1 MMMKAYR
8 LATLLVLILALGQA
22 APARATDL
30 LTSCEATVE
39 GADGETVVCQVR
51 THSGKPITSVAMTDS
66 SGEPVP
72 VKLESYDWTKRR
84 SSFYYIVQLE
94 GVATEQM
101 EQIST
106 FLDRAAFPVGKQEL
120 GIAFA
125 GSKLEEQVPI
135 GSYRRELEAAARGL
149 LSAGPTANASAVLS
163 HLRDAIGTVA
173 GRTSERKALVVL
185 CTAKLATDG
194 VSESE
199 IIDLARE
206 RKVALYFVSFGA
218 KDPAT
223 FDLISRLA
231 DKSGGSAL
239 DAGDASLSDV
249 RDLSSRPS
257 ALLENGVIAR
267 VDARSLPHEAALI
280 ATAVIEGEG
289 SVSADPFRFERLTST
304 PWLASLKEVLAR
316 NFLGILALLG
326 LGAGVYLIA
335 ASRPKPAVYVPS
347 EPADSNL
354 PSHGAPPDA
363 VATADATD
371 GENGSTLA
379 RTSEDGEEA
388 AVAWLELVDSEH
400 PPVPLPQGTLRVG
413 RSEDNDIRFLDK
425 SVHRRHAL
433 LQMASDGT
441 ISIHDLGTRNGVLVN
456 GARCSQQQLS
466 AGDVVTLGEVKMRI
480 LDRLPT

>member
-1 MMMKAYR
+1 MMIKAYR

-51 THSGKPITSVAMTDS
+51 TQSGKPITSVAITDS
-66 SGEPVP
+66 SGEAVP

-84 SSFYYIVQLE
+84 SSFYYVVQLD

-101 EQIST
+101 ERIFT

-125 GSKLEEQVPI
+125 GSKLEEQAPI
-135 GSYRRELEAAARGL
+135 GSYRRELEVAARGL
-149 LSAGPTANASAVLS
+149 QSAGPTASASALLS
-163 HLRDAIGTVA
+163 YLRDAIGTVA
-173 GRTSERKALVVL
+173 GRTSERKAIVVL
-185 CTAKLATDG
+185 CTANLTTSG

-218 KDPAT
+218 KDSAT

-231 DKSGGSAL
+231 EKTGGSAL
-239 DAGDASLSDV
+239 DAGDASLTDV
-249 RDLSSRPS
+249 RELSSRPS

-267 VDARSLPHEAALI
+267 VDVRSLPHSAALI

-304 PWLASLKEVLAR
+304 PWHASLKEVLTR
-316 NFLGILALLG
+316 NLLGILALVG

-335 ASRPKPAVYVPS
+335 ASRPKPAAIVPS
-347 EPADSNL
+347 EPADGDL
-354 PSHGAPPDA
+354 QQGAPPDA
-363 VATADATD
+363 VATAGETD
-371 GENGSTLA
+371 GKNSSTLA
-379 RTSEDGEEA
+379 HTSGEAEEA

-441 ISIHDLGTRNGVLVN
+441 VSIHDLGTRNGVLVN